1 MSSPFPEPDALAAN
15 SAGPLVRFWSSR
27 WMQFQLVAVLSV
39 LPYLP
44 SLNFG
49 FVYDDDAQVLQ
60 NPLLSSWHSLPTF
73 FTHQSWSFLYPAARA
88 DYYRPVLLIWLTLN
102 RHLFGLHPA
111 GWHFASLCLHAAIAG
126 LLFLLLQHHGF
137 PSWIACVSALYFGLH
152 SAHIESVA
160 WISGSTDLLAC
171 FGMLA
176 SLLLWWRSVESRSFL
191 FFFFS
196 LLFYFLALL
205 SKEVSIVFPGVVF
218 TYAWLFPA
226 APSGNLAALRRSI
239 ANAFQKTIPFAL
251 TAFLFLLL
259 RGLALHASH
268 TSNIPFSFRSFLPS
282 APSVLFFYLR
292 HLIWPA
298 PLSLFYNLYP
308 SHSFSWHSFCLP
320 LVMVALLLALVI
332 YLAYRWHDRSALA
345 GFAWLLFPLAPVLF
359 VSLFPPDDIVHDR
372 YLYIPSIGAALF
384 LAIALRGIVST
395 ARLTPRSLLLPISA
409 ALALMAGST
418 VVQSR
423 PWKDD
428 FSLYDHACSLSPN
441 HATACNNLAVALIGR
456 GDYLR
461 ARSILLAL
469 LQRDPNFALANANM
483 GTVSYHLGD
492 FPAAERYLRRAI
504 SLDPEPSQP
513 YVDLAMTCYRTNRIA
528 EAASLLRQAIAHKP
542 DGEGYH
548 LALGSILM
556 EQNDFRDACNE
567 FRTEL
572 HLNPHMP
579 AATTLLSKCEQ
590 RLAEL
595 NHAEPN
601 R

>member
-1 MSSPFPEPDALAAN
+1 MSAPFSEPAALAAN
-15 SAGPLVRFWSSR
+15 SAGPLARFRPSR
-27 WMQFQLVAVLSV
+27 QMQFLLVAVLSV

-60 NPLLSSWHSLPTF
+60 NPLLSSWNSLPTF

-111 GWHFASLCLHAAIAG
+111 GWHFASLCLHGAIAG
-126 LLFLLLQHHGF
+126 LLFLLLLRHGF
-137 PSWIACVSALYFGLH
+137 PSWIAFVSALYFGLH
-152 SAHIESVA
+152 PAHIESVA

-171 FGMLA
+171 LGMLA
-176 SLLLWWRSVESRSFL
+176 SLLLWRRSVESRSLLFLLFSL
-191 FFFFS
+191 FFYFF
-196 LLFYFLALL
+196 ALL

-226 APSGNLAALRRSI
+226 ASFENTSVPRRSI
-239 ANAFQKTIPFAL
+239 ANAFQKTIPFVM
-251 TAFLFLLL
+251 TASLFLLL
-259 RGLALHASH
+259 RGLALHTAQ
-268 TSNIPFSFRSFLPS
+268 TSDIPFSFRSVVVS
-282 APSVLFFYLR
+282 APSLLLFYLG

-298 PLSLFYNLYP
+298 PLSLFYNFYP
-308 SHSFSWHSFCLP
+308 SDSFGWHSFWLP
-320 LVMVALLLALVI
+320 LVVIASLLALFI

-345 GFAWLLFPLAPVLF
+345 AFAWLLFPLAPVLF
-359 VSLFPPDDIVHDR
+359 VSFFPPNDIVHDR

-384 LAIALRGIVST
+384 LAIALRAIVST
-395 ARLTPRSLLLPISA
+395 RRLTPRSLLLPISV

-428 FSLYDHACSLSPN
+428 LSLYDHACSLSPN
-441 HATACNNLAVALIGR
+441 HALACNNLAVVLIGH
-456 GDYLR
+456 GENLR
-461 ARSILLAL
+461 ARSVLLAL
-469 LQRDPNFALANANM
+469 LQIHPDFALANANM

-492 FPAAERYLRRAI
+492 FPAAEQYLRRAI

-513 YVDLAMTCYRTNRIA
+513 YLDLAMTCYRTNRIA
-528 EAASLLRQAIAHKP
+528 EAVSLLRQAIAHKP

-572 HLNPHMP
+572 SLNPHLP
-579 AATTLLSKCEQ
+579 AAATFLSKCEQ

-595 NHAEPN
+595 NHSEPT

>member
-1 MSSPFPEPDALAAN
+1 
-15 SAGPLVRFWSSR
+15 
-27 WMQFQLVAVLSV
+27 MQFLLVAVLSV
-39 LPYLP
+39 LPYFP
-44 SLNFG
+44 TLNFG

-60 NPLLSSWHSLPTF
+60 NPLLSSWHSLATF

-88 DYYRPVLLIWLTLN
+88 DYYRPVLLIWLALN

-111 GWHFASLCLHAAIAG
+111 GWHFASLCLHGAIAG
-126 LLFLLLQHHGF
+126 LLFLLLQRHGF
-137 PSWIACVSALYFGLH
+137 PSWIAFVSALYFGLH

-176 SLLLWWRSVESRSFL
+176 SLLLWWRSIESRSLLL
-191 FFFFS
+191 FSFS

-218 TYAWLFPA
+218 TYAWLFPSAQSGKLA
-226 APSGNLAALRRSI
+226 APRRSI
-239 ANAFQKTIPFAL
+239 AYALQKTIPFAL
-251 TAFLFLLL
+251 TASLFLLL
-259 RGLALHASH
+259 RGVALHASH
-268 TSNIPFSFRSFLPS
+268 TSHIPFSFRSFVAS
-282 APSVLFFYLR
+282 APPVLFFYFR

-308 SHSFSWHSFCLP
+308 SYSFSWYSFWFP
-320 LVMVALLLALVI
+320 LVIVASLLVLFI
-332 YLAYRWHDRSALA
+332 HLAYGWHDRSALA
-345 GFAWLLFPLAPVLF
+345 AFAWLLFPLAPVLF

-384 LAIALRGIVST
+384 LAIALRAIVSR

-428 FSLYDHACSLSPN
+428 FSLYQHACSLSPN

-456 GDYLR
+456 GEYLR
-461 ARSILLAL
+461 ARAILLAL
-469 LQRDPNFALANANM
+469 LQHDPNVALANANM
-483 GTVSYHLGD
+483 GTVSYHLGE
-492 FPAAERYLRRAI
+492 FSAAEGYLRRAI
-504 SLDPEPSQP
+504 ALDPEPSQP
-513 YVDLAMTCYRTNRIA
+513 YVDLAMTCYHTNRIA
-528 EAASLLRQAIAHKP
+528 EAASLLRQAIVRKP

-572 HLNPHMP
+572 GLNPHLP
-579 AATTLLSKCEQ
+579 VAATLLSTCEQ
-590 RLAEL
+590 RRTEL
-595 NHAEPN
+595 NDAEPN

>member
-1 MSSPFPEPDALAAN
+1 MSALFPEPDALATD
-15 SAGPLVRFWSSR
+15 SAGPLRFWSSR
-27 WMQFQLVAVLSV
+27 RTQLLLVAALSV

-49 FVYDDDAQVLQ
+49 FVYDDEAQVLQ
-60 NPLLSSWHSLPTF
+60 NPLLSSWHSLPAF

-88 DYYRPVLLIWLTLN
+88 DYYRPLLLIWLALN

-111 GWHFASLCLHAAIAG
+111 GWHFASLCLHGAIAG
-126 LLFLLLQHHGF
+126 LLFLLLRRHGF
-137 PSWIACVSALYFGLH
+137 PSWIAFVSALYFGLH

-171 FGMLA
+171 CGMLT
-176 SLLLWWRSVESRSFL
+176 SLLLWWRSVESRSL
-191 FFFFS
+191 VLFFFS

-218 TYAWLFPA
+218 TYAWLFPSAQSGKLA
-226 APSGNLAALRRSI
+226 APRRSI
-239 ANAFQKTIPFAL
+239 AYALQKTIPFAL
-251 TAFLFLLL
+251 TASLFLLL
-259 RGLALHASH
+259 RDLALHAPHS
-268 TSNIPFSFRSFLPS
+268 SNVPFSFRSFVTS

-292 HLIWPA
+292 HLLWPA

-308 SHSFSWHSFCLP
+308 SHSFGWRSFWLP
-320 LVMVALLLALVI
+320 LIIVASLLGLFVR
-332 YLAYRWHDRSALA
+332 LAYPWRNRSALA
-345 GFAWLLFPLAPVLF
+345 AFAWLLFPLAPVLF

-372 YLYIPSIGAALF
+372 YLYLPSIGAALF
-384 LAIALRGIVST
+384 LAIALRALASKG
-395 ARLTPRSLLLPISA
+395 RLAPRSLLLPISA

-441 HATACNNLAVALIGR
+441 HPTACNNLAVVLVGR

-461 ARSILLAL
+461 ARSVLLAL
-469 LQRDPNFALANANM
+469 LERDPNFALANANM

-492 FPAAERYLRRAI
+492 FPAAEQYLRRAI

-513 YVDLAMTCYRTNRIA
+513 YVDLAMTCYHTNRIS

-556 EQNDFRDACNE
+556 EQNDFRGSCNE

-572 HLNPHMP
+572 RLNPHLP
-579 AATTLLSKCEQ
+579 AAATLLSKCEQ
-590 RLAEL
+590 RLSEL
-595 NHAEPN
+595 DHAEPN

>member
-1 MSSPFPEPDALAAN
+1 MSAPFPEPDALAAN
-15 SAGPLVRFWSSR
+15 SERPLARFWSSR
-27 WMQFQLVAVLSV
+27 WMQFLLVAALSV

-44 SLNFG
+44 TLNFG

-60 NPLLSSWHSLPTF
+60 NPLLSSWHSLASF
-73 FTHQSWSFLYPAARA
+73 FTHQSWNFLYPAARA
-88 DYYRPVLLIWLTLN
+88 DYYRPILLIWLALN

-111 GWHFASLCLHAAIAG
+111 GWHFASLCLHGAITG
-126 LLFLLLQHHGF
+126 LLFLLLQRHGF
-137 PSWIACVSALYFGLH
+137 PPWIGLVSALYFGLH

-176 SLLLWWRSVESRSFL
+176 SLLLWWRSIESRSL
-191 FFFFS
+191 LLFFFS

-205 SKEVSIVFPGVVF
+205 SKEVSIVFPGMVF
-218 TYAWLFPA
+218 TYAWLFSASESGNMA
-226 APSGNLAALRRSI
+226 APRRSI
-239 ANAFQKTIPFAL
+239 AYAFQKTLPFAL
-251 TAFLFLLL
+251 TASLFLLL
-259 RGLALHASH
+259 RGVALHASR
-268 TSNIPFSFRSFLPS
+268 TSNIPFSFRSFVAS
-282 APSVLFFYLR
+282 APSILFFYFR
-292 HLIWPA
+292 HLVWPA
-298 PLSLFYNLYP
+298 PLSLFYNLHP
-308 SHSFSWHSFCLP
+308 SHSFGWHSFWLP
-320 LVMVALLLALVI
+320 LVSVASLFALFI

-345 GFAWLLFPLAPVLF
+345 AFAWLLFPLAPVLL

-384 LAIALRGIVST
+384 LAIALRAVVST
-395 ARLTPRSLLLPISA
+395 ARLNPRSLLLPISA

-428 FSLYDHACSLSPN
+428 FSLYDHACSWSPN
-441 HATACNNLAVALIGR
+441 HATACNNLAVVLVGR

-461 ARSILLAL
+461 ARSVLLAL
-469 LQRDPNFALANANM
+469 LERDPNFALANANM

-492 FPAAERYLRRAI
+492 FPAAEQYLRRAI

-513 YVDLAMTCYRTNRIA
+513 YVDLAMTSYRTNRIA

-567 FRTEL
+567 FRAEL
-572 HLNPHMP
+572 RLNPHLP
-579 AATTLLSKCEQ
+579 ATVTLLSECEQ
-590 RLAEL
+590 RLAEP

>member
-1 MSSPFPEPDALAAN
+1 MSATFPEPTALAAD
-15 SAGPLVRFWSSR
+15 SAGPLVTFWSSR
-27 WMQFQLVAVLSV
+27 RMQFLLVAVLSV

-60 NPLLSSWHSLPTF
+60 NPHLSSWHSLPTF
-73 FTHQSWSFLYPAARA
+73 FTHQSWSFLYPATRA

-111 GWHFASLCLHAAIAG
+111 GWHFASLCLHGAIAG
-126 LLFLLLQHHGF
+126 LVFLLLRRHGF
-137 PSWIACVSALYFGLH
+137 PSWIAFVSALYFGLH
-152 SAHIESVA
+152 PAHIESVA

-171 FGMLA
+171 LGMLA
-176 SLLLWWRSVESRSFL
+176 SLLLWWRSVESRSPLFLLFSL
-191 FFFFS
+191 FFYFF
-196 LLFYFLALL
+196 ALL

-226 APSGNLAALRRSI
+226 APSENTSVPRRCI
-239 ANAFQKTIPFAL
+239 ATAFQKTMPFAL
-251 TAFLFLLL
+251 TAPLFLLL
-259 RGLALHASH
+259 RGLALHAPRA
-268 TSNIPFSFRSFLPS
+268 SNTPFPFRSLVASVPS
-282 APSVLFFYLR
+282 LVLFYLR

-308 SHSFSWHSFCLP
+308 SHCFGWHSFWFP
-320 LVMVALLLALVI
+320 LVIVASLLTLLI

-345 GFAWLLFPLAPVLF
+345 AFAWLLFPLAPVLL
-359 VSLFPPDDIVHDR
+359 VSFFPPNDIVHDR

-384 LAIALRGIVST
+384 LAIALRAILST
-395 ARLTPRSLLLPISA
+395 GRLGSLFLPISA
-409 ALALMAGST
+409 ALAIMAGST

-428 FSLYDHACSLSPN
+428 FTLYGHACSVSPN
-441 HATACNNLAVALIGR
+441 HALACNNLAVVLIGH
-456 GDYLR
+456 GENLR

-469 LQRDPNFALANANM
+469 LQVHPDFAVANANM

-492 FPAAERYLRRAI
+492 FPAAEQYLRRAI

-513 YVDLAMTCYRTNRIA
+513 YLDLAMTCYRTNRIA
-528 EAASLLRQAIAHKP
+528 EAVSLLRQAIAHKP

-556 EQNDFRDACNE
+556 EQNDFPDACNE

-572 HLNPHMP
+572 RLDSHLPG
-579 AATTLLSKCEQ
+579 AATLLSKCEQ
-590 RLAEL
+590 RLTEL
-595 NHAEPN
+595 NHPEPT